1 MTLSEFLASLQNAGA
16 IQVTVL
22 DSDNTELV
30 KLFAAGYSQL
40 LVSLLART
48 VEKVTILNQSA
59 VSVVLQGELSA

>member
-30 KLFAAGYSQL
+30 KLFAAGYGQL
-40 LVSLLART
+40 LVSLLARE
-48 VEKVTILNQSA
+48 VDKVTILNQSA